1 MNLSS
6 DFVNLLFRI
15 EYADVTAVPGVTQK
29 ASPSTKAEFDEMING
44 TGVDEAE
51 LQRERE
57 KTNRWERNEIKQ
69 SPKIVSFFQAPPVSR
84 DAEAVFKG
92 GRNDRHDSSSSKV

>member
-1 MNLSS
+1 MQTIN
-6 DFVNLLFRI
+6 FLFRI

-57 KTNRWERNEIKQ
+57 KTNR
-69 SPKIVSFFQAPPVSR
+69 
-84 DAEAVFKG
+84 
-92 GRNDRHDSSSSKV
+92 

>member
-1 MNLSS
+1 MILILHANNLIN
-6 DFVNLLFRI
+6 FLLRI

-57 KTNRWERNEIKQ
+57 KTNRW
-69 SPKIVSFFQAPPVSR
+69 PF
-84 DAEAVFKG
+84 
-92 GRNDRHDSSSSKV
+92 

>member
-1 MNLSS
+1 MNPYADHLNN
-6 DFVNLLFRI
+6 FLFRI
-15 EYADVTAVPGVTQK
+15 DYVDVTAVPGVTQK

-57 KTNRWERNEIKQ
+57 KTNRWQFFNTLTVFSRNGQ
-69 SPKIVSFFQAPPVSR
+69 FS
-84 DAEAVFKG
+84 
-92 GRNDRHDSSSSKV
+92 

>member
-1 MNLSS
+1 MNPYADHLNN
-6 DFVNLLFRI
+6 FLFRI
-15 EYADVTAVPGVTQK
+15 DYVDVTAVPGVTQK

-57 KTNRWERNEIKQ
+57 KTNRWQFFKKLTVFSRNGQ
-69 SPKIVSFFQAPPVSR
+69 FF
-84 DAEAVFKG
+84 K
-92 GRNDRHDSSSSKV
+92 K

>member
-1 MNLSS
+1 MILILHANNLIN
-6 DFVNLLFRI
+6 FLLRI

-57 KTNRWERNEIKQ
+57 KTNR
-69 SPKIVSFFQAPPVSR
+69 
-84 DAEAVFKG
+84 
-92 GRNDRHDSSSSKV
+92 

>member
-1 MNLSS
+1 MKLVEVENNPIQIQKYACVKDMKNIMS
-6 DFVNLLFRI
+6 DPIQLLFRI

-29 ASPSTKAEFDEMING
+29 ASPSTKAEFDELISG

-57 KTNRWERNEIKQ
+57 KTNR
-69 SPKIVSFFQAPPVSR
+69 
-84 DAEAVFKG
+84 
-92 GRNDRHDSSSSKV
+92 

>member
-1 MNLSS
+1 MNLFS

-57 KTNRWERNEIKQ
+57 KTNRWQFFKKLTVFSRNGQ
-69 SPKIVSFFQAPPVSR
+69 FF
-84 DAEAVFKG
+84 K
-92 GRNDRHDSSSSKV
+92 K

>member
-1 MNLSS
+1 MDLSS

-69 SPKIVSFFQAPPVSR
+69 SPKIASLFVGTS
-84 DAEAVFKG
+84 G
-92 GRNDRHDSSSSKV
+92 